1 MMRKGGRMKRGRKG
15 RTLIEKKDRMMEEDE
30 EGDVKE
36 SFLGG
41 IEIR

>member
-1 MMRKGGRMKRGRKG
+1 MRKGGRMKRGRKG
-15 RTLIEKKDRMMEEDE
+15 GTLIEKKKDRMMEEDE